1 MINYSYEVTKVLL
14 ETKAVKINVKDPFI
28 FASGIKSPIYCDNR
42 YILGFPEYRNIVLNG
57 ILDAIKE
64 DVDVI
69 AGVAT
74 AGIPWA
80 SLVADKLFK
89 PLSYIRTKPKGH
101 GSGKLIEGADVKGKR
116 ILLIEDLI
124 TTGNSSLVAVE
135 NLKKE
140 GASFIKVL
148 SIFSYGFN
156 KAVENYAKYD
166 VEFSSVS
173 NFNILIKL
181 LKEDGYLSNEEANV
195 ALKWSEDPENWV
207 GIK

>member
-195 ALKWSEDPENWV
+195 ALKWSEDPENWA

>member
-195 ALKWSEDPENWV
+195 ALKWSEDPENWS